1 MRVLAF
7 ARLSMYDDGGDENGW
22 DVELF
27 VVIRTMRTW
36 LGE

>member
-1 MRVLAF
+1 MLAF
-7 ARLSMYDDGGDENGW
+7 TRLSMCDDGGDESGSW
-22 DVELF
+22 GLELF